1 MPTHLDPRDDRMTS
15 YIVEADGGSRGNPGP
30 AAYGAVVVDAES
42 GRVLLEVAE
51 YIGEATNNVAEY
63 RGAMAGLHAV
73 RELNPDAKVEVRLD
87 SKLVVEQM
95 SGRWKIK
102 HPQMRELALQVR
114 NIMPM
119 DQVSFVWVPRATNTR
134 ADALVNEV
142 LDSALQD
149 GAAAIR
155 RESLEDL
162 ADDVQGEA
170 EEAHTQA
177 LLEEKRPANQLIG
190 WVDIGKPTVTL
201 LARHGATQYSLEKK
215 FSGSGGV
222 DVPLADLGRTQADAL
237 AFELSVR
244 GGIDRIV
251 ASPLLRAQQTAEIV
265 GGALQLP
272 YEVDEDLRECDF
284 GLWDGHTFAEVQ
296 KLWPDHVGEW
306 LASSD
311 VPPPGGESLDQ
322 CASRIDDARRRII
335 ATYPGET
342 VLVVAHVTPIKVLVT
357 KALGAVIETIYR
369 MELAPCSITT
379 LAWYPDGNAS
389 MFGFSDIAHLRDVPS
404 PHGT

>member
-1 MPTHLDPRDDRMTS
+1 MTS

-30 AAYGAVVVDAES
+30 AAYGAVVVDAET
-42 GRVLLEVAE
+42 GRVLLEMAE

-63 RGAMAGLHAV
+63 RGAMAGLSAV
-73 RELNPDAKVEVRLD
+73 RDLDPGAKVEVRLD

-102 HPQMRELALQVR
+102 HPDMRELALKAR
-114 NIMPM
+114 SILPP
-119 DQVSFVWVPRATNTR
+119 DQVTFVWVPRATNAR
-134 ADALVNEV
+134 ADGLVNEV

-162 ADDVQGEA
+162 AEDVLGEA
-170 EEAHTQA
+170 EEAHAQA
-177 LLEEKRPANQLIG
+177 LLEEKRPPNQLIG
-190 WVDIGKPTVTL
+190 WVDIGKPTITL

-222 DVPLADLGRTQADAL
+222 DVPLAPLGQTQADAL

-265 GGALQLP
+265 GKALQLP
-272 YEVDEDLRECDF
+272 FDVEEDLRECDF
-284 GLWDGHTFAEVQ
+284 GLWDGHTFADVQ
-296 KLWPDHVGEW
+296 KRWPDEVGDW
-306 LASSD
+306 LVSSD

-342 VLVVAHVTPIKVLVT
+342 VLIVAHVTPIKVLVT
-357 KALGAVIETIYR
+357 KALGASIETIYR
-369 MELAPCSITT
+369 MELAPCSLTT